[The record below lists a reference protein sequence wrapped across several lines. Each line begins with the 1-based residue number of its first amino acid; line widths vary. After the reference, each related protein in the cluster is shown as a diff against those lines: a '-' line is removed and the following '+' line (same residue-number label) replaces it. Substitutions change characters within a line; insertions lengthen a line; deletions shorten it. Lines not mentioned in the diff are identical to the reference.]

1 MPARFRLIPVLLAL
15 IAVAVG
21 VAACGGGGGDKADAR
36 QVVKQTF
43 AGQKRVDSGK
53 LNLSMTAKLQATGLA
68 ATQLK
73 EPIVIRMSGPF
84 QSRGDNQLP
93 AMDLQLSATGSGQD
107 FSAGAVSTG
116 DKGYVSFLGKPYTIP
131 DNVFARFKRGF
142 EEQQRKDNQ
151 SSSNIDLKALGV
163 NPDSWL
169 DHPKNEGEEEV
180 GGTTTT
186 HVSSDVNLDALLNDV
201 DDLLKRADK
210 LGISQQQLQHTT
222 RESSTP
228 TTQFRRERAWT
239 AARQSRS
246 RGSVSEPIPPSLSHP

>member
-1 MPARFRLIPVLLAL
+1 MLTSTTPMRASCAGGSPRVRGRRRSPLPARFRLIPVLLAL
-15 IAVAVG
+15 IALAVG
-21 VAACGGGGGDKADAR
+21 VAACGGGGGDNADAR

-131 DNVFARFKRGF
+131 DNVFARLQARLRGAAAQGQPV
-142 EEQQRKDNQ
+142 EQQHR
-151 SSSNIDLKALGV
+151 
-163 NPDSWL
+163 P
-169 DHPKNEGEEEV
+169 EGAR
-180 GGTTTT
+180 GQPG
-186 HVSSDVNLDALLNDV
+186 
-201 DDLLKRADK
+201 
-210 LGISQQQLQHTT
+210 QL
-222 RESSTP
+222 
-228 TTQFRRERAWT
+228 
-239 AARQSRS
+239 ARQPEE
-246 RGSVSEPIPPSLSHP
+246 RGRRGARRHDHDARLVRRQPRRAPQ